1 MDWSIGAAVVLWA
14 ATAILL
20 IGAAELG
27 YFLGRRF
34 RGTSDPEARSQ
45 ISMVEGSLL
54 GLLGLLLGFT
64 FSMAVARFDM
74 RQNYV
79 VDEANA
85 LGTVLLRSKL
95 LSEPAEA
102 AVRPKLRAYADARLD
117 LIEGASERE
126 KLEVALGKTSLLQA
140 ELWAIAK
147 EENRSRPTLI
157 SAMFVTSLN
166 ELYDLT
172 EKRVSALENEVPFS
186 VWIVLYIVASLAT
199 GSLGFGSGLMGRR
212 MLLPVLCL
220 PVLVATLLTLLIDL
234 DHPRKG
240 LIRVSQASMIRFRD
254 SVK

>member
-1 MDWSIGAAVVLWA
+1 MNWSIGVGFVLLS
-14 ATAILL
+14 ATCILL
-20 IGAAELG
+20 IGAAEVG
-27 YFLGRRF
+27 YFVGQHF
-34 RGTSDPEARSQ
+34 RSKSDPEARSQ

-85 LGTVLLRSKL
+85 LGTVFLRSKL
-95 LSEPAEA
+95 LSESAEA
-102 AVRPKLRAYADARLD
+102 AVKPKLRAYADARLE

-126 KLEVALGKTSLLQA
+126 KLEIALGKTSLLQT

-147 EENRSRPTLI
+147 EENRSRPILI

-172 EKRVSALENEVPFS
+172 EKRVSALENKVPFS

-220 PVLVATLLTLLIDL
+220 PILVATLLTLLIDL
-234 DHPRKG
+234 DNPRKG
-240 LIRVSQASMIRFRD
+240 MIRVSQASMIRFRD

>member
-1 MDWSIGAAVVLWA
+1 MDWSVGVGFLVLAV
-14 ATAILL
+14 TALL
-20 IGAAELG
+20 LVGAAELG
-27 YFLGRRF
+27 FFLGRRY
-34 RGTSDPEARSQ
+34 RANSDPEARSQ

-54 GLLGLLLGFT
+54 GLLALLLGFT
-64 FSMAVARFDM
+64 FSMAVARFDR
-74 RQNYV
+74 RQDYV

-85 LGTVLLRSKL
+85 LGTVLLRSQM
-95 LSEPAEA
+95 LSESAEA
-102 AVRPKLRAYADARLD
+102 AVKPKLRAYADARLE

-126 KLEVALGKTSLLQA
+126 KLEVVLRKTSVLQA

-147 EENRSRPTLI
+147 DETRSRPIL
-157 SAMFVTSLN
+157 SSSMFVTALN

-172 EKRVSALENEVPFS
+172 EKRVSALENKVPFS
-186 VWIVLYIVASLAT
+186 VWIVLYIVASLAA

-220 PVLVATLLTLLIDL
+220 PILVATLLTLLVDL
-234 DHPRKG
+234 DNPRKG